1 MLKGFKNPS
10 RQLLKSE
17 QKRLLELVKLER
29 EALSQGFSSIAGID
43 EAGRGPLAGPVVA
56 AACIFKKQL
65 FFPGINDSK
74 LLLAKKREQLF
85 LEISENEHVL
95 YGVGI
100 VSHTI
105 IDEINILQATH
116 RAMHEA
122 VANLA
127 EKPDFLLVDGLQLKG
142 KIPSLK
148 VIHGD
153 RLSQIIA
160 AASIIAKTVR
170 DRLMLAYHEEYPE
183 YGFDTHK
190 GYGTQKHR
198 TAVEKFGLCPIHRR
212 SFSFSFNQMTQT
224 P

>member
-1 MLKGFKNPS
+1 VLKNFKNPS
-10 RQLLKSE
+10 KQLLKSE
-17 QKRLLELVKLER
+17 QERLLELVKLER

-74 LLLAKKREQLF
+74 LLSAKKREQLF
-85 LEISENEHVL
+85 LQLTENENVL

-105 IDEINILQATH
+105 IDEINIFQATV

-127 EKPDFLLVDGLQLKG
+127 EKPDFLLVDGLQLKSE
-142 KIPSLK
+142 IPSLK
-148 VIHGD
+148 VIRGD

-183 YGFDTHK
+183 YGFDAHK

-198 TAVEKFGLCPIHRR
+198 EAVEKHGLCPIHRR
-212 SFSFSFNQMTQT
+212 SFSFSYAVYHK
-224 P
+224 